1 MTEALLCS
9 DRLQHAGVWRA
20 QQLQTAWCGGQSAWL
35 LQRGGG
41 ASPASALPLL
51 FPAQGLHL
59 RPLYHVWCRHR
70 RHQRHCASLRWTEVA
85 SHFLMSHPP
94 CTKSVRVTSPGP
106 SRVISPRPSQLESPP
121 LDQVEWYPL
130 GQVAQTDSSGPSKF
144 QWHLDIVGLGQK
156 IRLECSFRLVFR

>member
-1 MTEALLCS
+1 MTTEALLCSNRLQRKWERRKEKDKQQLREEWLDWSVALFQKVTAEMREKKKTKNSAEQTVLTEALLCS

-20 QQLQTAWCGGQSAWL
+20 QQLQTAWRGGQSAWL

-59 RPLYHVWCRHR
+59 RPLHHVRCRHS
-70 RHQRHCASLRWTEVA
+70 RHQRHCASLRRTEVA

-94 CTKSVRVTSPGP
+94 PHQVSQSHLPWTK
-106 SRVISPRPSQLESPP
+106 
-121 LDQVEWYPL
+121 
-130 GQVAQTDSSGPSKF
+130 
-144 QWHLDIVGLGQK
+144 
-156 IRLECSFRLVFR
+156 